1 MDNNETKQSIADL
14 SLKLIDAM
22 AFPGNKNAQIVVYKR
37 DEYLY
42 TITINYDSEKY
53 RNCEI
58 IAQNK
63 NNSSN
68 YLIRMKDDDP
78 DTIYTLHYLENEN
91 DIHTFLIK
99 PDYEKINTDELLK
112 TETDAI
118 PETN

>member
-1 MDNNETKQSIADL
+1 MNNNETKQSIADL

-53 RNCEI
+53 RNSEI

-63 NNSSN
+63 NNSCN
-68 YLIRMKDDDP
+68 YLIRMKDDINI
-78 DTIYTLHYLENEN
+78 IYSLSYIENEN
-91 DIHTFLIK
+91 NTHVFYIT
-99 PDYEKINTDELLK
+99 PDYKIENTDELLK

-118 PETN
+118 QETN